1 MKEGK
6 SALEREGP
14 RLGSACFQGTR
25 VTHKLQNGAGRN
37 PSLILLEGG
46 VQLGVLQIHC
56 SPCRGDMEVS
66 S

>member
-14 RLGSACFQGTR
+14 GLGSACSQGTR

-46 VQLGVLQIHC
+46 VQLGVL
-56 SPCRGDMEVS
+56 
-66 S
+66 